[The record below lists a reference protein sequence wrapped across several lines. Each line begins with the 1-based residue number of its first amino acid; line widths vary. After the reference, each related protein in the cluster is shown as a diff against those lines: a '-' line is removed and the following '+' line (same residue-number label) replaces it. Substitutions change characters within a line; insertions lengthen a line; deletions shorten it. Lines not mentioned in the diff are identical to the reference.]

1 MRSHYIHDLV
11 IVVIVLIQMRGDF
24 KKKPQIDVRDRTS
37 HSVYHVSEKSFE
49 LATHYIMCCLFTF
62 VSSGHVWYYRSY
74 CSRAACWVLNKVS
87 FFEFSILVIYLL
99 LTYATLFLDD
109 PDNGRFSVFFQ
120 FHPVGNHPVDSDELV
135 LSLSN
140 VSTLKIRYSTG
151 LNYVLSW
158 VGAAIISR

>member
-1 MRSHYIHDLV
+1 MMSHYIHDLV

-24 KKKPQIDVRDRTS
+24 KKKPQIDVRDHTS

-49 LATHYIMCCLFTF
+49 LATLYVMCCLFTF

-74 CSRAACWVLNKVS
+74 CSRAACWVLNKVL
-87 FFEFSILVIYLL
+87 FFEFSILFIYLQ
-99 LTYATLFLDD
+99 LTYATSFFDD
-109 PDNGRFSVFFQ
+109 PDNGRFFVFPF
-120 FHPVGNHPVDSDELV
+120 PSGWKS
-135 LSLSN
+135 SN
-140 VSTLKIRYSTG
+140 WLWRTCTLWNASTLKIRYSTG

>member
-1 MRSHYIHDLV
+1 MRSHYIQDLV

-49 LATHYIMCCLFTF
+49 LATHYIICCLFTF

-87 FFEFSILVIYLL
+87 FFEFSILFIYLL
-99 LTYATLFLDD
+99 LTYATSFFDD
-109 PDNGRFSVFFQ
+109 PDNGRFFRFSISVRLEIIQ
-120 FHPVGNHPVDSDELV
+120 LTLTNLYSLKCQHSEDKVQHRIEL
-135 LSLSN
+135 
-140 VSTLKIRYSTG
+140 RFE
-151 LNYVLSW
+151 LSW
-158 VGAAIISR
+158 SSHH